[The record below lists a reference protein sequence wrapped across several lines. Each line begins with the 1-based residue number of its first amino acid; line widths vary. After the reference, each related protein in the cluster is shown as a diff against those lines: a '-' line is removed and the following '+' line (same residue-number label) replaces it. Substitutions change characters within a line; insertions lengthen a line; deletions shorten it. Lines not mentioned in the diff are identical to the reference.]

1 MYTTSLRNC
10 PSTFF
15 IKPWM
20 RTSLYTLRIKLE
32 ITTIKSNFT
41 PILKNK
47 YVAFLK
53 GDIVEEQ
60 YGINKE
66 PLKRH

>member
-1 MYTTSLRNC
+1 
-10 PSTFF
+10 
-15 IKPWM
+15 M

-32 ITTIKSNFT
+32 ITTIKPNFT